1 MGGRVSFKQFSLEF
15 DEPTAN
21 WSVPIS
27 YTIDS
32 DETQIFMLESEET
45 EISLGT
51 IPQKILAN
59 QKGSAAYRVLYSL
72 QLMTYIIKGIEVAHD
87 LELRDKFMAPIA
99 RAVFYQDLF
108 HFTKVGKT
116 DYQKLFRLSAS
127 LHEENDPVV
136 WKAALDGFGWLKMQL
151 EQTFDSRESDWFS
164 KFIVS
169 KLIGPYLRAKSI
181 TTTSTFVAKQ
191 FSTMISTATCAYGHE
206 GCLND
211 QLDQFEKW
219 KVEPKFSNIL
229 PLCVA
234 IGSGNA
240 FDNVFSTFNSTSD
253 FLLAAQLAE
262 ALTCTKELDRMKEL
276 LLRAVSPNQPV
287 YPYFSKIILKFSRQ
301 KYGHLLGK
309 LQNIIDIK

>member
-1 MGGRVSFKQFSLEF
+1 MGGRVSFQQFSLEF
-15 DEPTAN
+15 DETCAN

-27 YTIDS
+27 YTIDTE
-32 DETQIFMLESEET
+32 DTQIFMLETEKT

-51 IPQKILAN
+51 IPQRILVN

-87 LELRDKFMAPIA
+87 LESRDAFMTPIS

-108 HFTKVGKT
+108 HFTKVGKI

-151 EQTFDSRESDWFS
+151 EQTFDSRESGWFS

-169 KLIGPYLRAKSI
+169 KLIGPYLRAKSM
-181 TTTSTFVAKQ
+181 TTTVPFVAKK
-191 FSTMISTATCAYGHE
+191 FSKMISTAICGYGHE

-211 QLDQFEKW
+211 HMENFKQW
-219 KVEPKFSNIL
+219 KIAPKYSNGL
-229 PLCVA
+229 TPCV
-234 IGSGNA
+234 GVGTGNE
-240 FDNVFSTFNSTSD
+240 FDAVFSIFNSTSD
-253 FLLAAQLAE
+253 FLLASQLAD
-262 ALTCTKELDRMKEL
+262 ALLCTKELDRMKEL

-287 YPYFSKIILKFSRQ
+287 TPYFSKIILKFSRQ

-309 LQNIIDIK
+309 LQKKSG